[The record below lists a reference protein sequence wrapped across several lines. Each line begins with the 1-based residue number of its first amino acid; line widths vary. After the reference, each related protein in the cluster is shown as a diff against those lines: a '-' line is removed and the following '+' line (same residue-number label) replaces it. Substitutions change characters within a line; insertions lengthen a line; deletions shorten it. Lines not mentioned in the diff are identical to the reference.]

1 MIVIAVLKKKEKK
14 KGKSVN
20 RRESLDARDMFFFLR
35 QIERNVSCKFP
46 IKHIISQTMNF
57 YAIYFFGEKE
67 LRIKNQILE
76 INQVVP
82 LNNKIVP
89 FSSSKQTHNFFL
101 PCNQSYQTSEKL
113 IKVDAYCQTLIIHCY
128 LLPTFVLETKK
139 KKKTP

>member
-1 MIVIAVLKKKEKK
+1 
-14 KGKSVN
+14 
-20 RRESLDARDMFFFLR
+20 
-35 QIERNVSCKFP
+35 
-46 IKHIISQTMNF
+46 MNF

-76 INQVVP
+76 INQVLP

-89 FSSSKQTHNFFL
+89 FSSSKQTHNFFP

-128 LLPTFVLETKK
+128 LHPTLTLVLETKK
-139 KKKTP
+139 YSLK

>member
-1 MIVIAVLKKKEKK
+1 MIVIAVLKKKK
-14 KGKSVN
+14 KGQKCKQERKFGCSRYV
-20 RRESLDARDMFFFLR
+20 FFLR
-35 QIERNVSCKFP
+35 HIERNVSCKFP

-57 YAIYFFGEKE
+57 YAIYFFEEKE

-89 FSSSKQTHNFFL
+89 FSSSKQTHNFFP
-101 PCNQSYQTSEKL
+101 PCNQTSEKL

-128 LLPTFVLETKK
+128 LLPTLVLETKK
-139 KKKTP
+139 NNSLK